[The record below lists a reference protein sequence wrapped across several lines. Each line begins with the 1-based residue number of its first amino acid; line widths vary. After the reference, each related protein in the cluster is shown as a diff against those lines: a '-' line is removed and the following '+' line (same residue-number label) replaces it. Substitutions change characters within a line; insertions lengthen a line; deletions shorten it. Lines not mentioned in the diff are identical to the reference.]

1 MSQKTGTLT
10 LTLNKKGEN
19 IMDRAVTGINKIGN
33 VKTIA
38 VEQGGFERYVQS
50 HNVQEFNWCCAY
62 IGYTL
67 IKEVQRS
74 LYINSLREKLGL
86 HAIDLIVSYR
96 NSQIRIVDWDD
107 VTKLQNI
114 MLENRLQQE
123 QADIRVETKAFIQE
137 QNISPE
143 DIAYTDT
150 AEFAKLCKAYDISI
164 GQTPIEILKANVTF
178 IRNWDYRMARDAGFE
193 NQNDLGLSFN
203 KERTKTI
210 YVTTLL
216 DKLKAL
222 VTLRYYE
229 QYLKASKK
237 VITDGYE
244 YKVITTL
251 DELPEGWKNTPL
263 SAGALDEYE
272 RVCILPVSA
281 APGRNRKIAGDPN
294 TNYEDFYIQ

>member
-1 MSQKTGTLT
+1 MY
-10 LTLNKKGEN
+10 
-19 IMDRAVTGINKIGN
+19 RAVTGYGKNGN

-38 VEQGGFERYVQS
+38 VEKGGFERYVQS
-50 HNVQEFNWCCAY
+50 HNVAEFNWCCAY
-62 IGYTL
+62 VGYTL
-67 IKEVQRS
+67 IKEVQRG
-74 LYINSLREKLGL
+74 LYINSIREQLGL

-96 NSQIRIVDWDD
+96 DSQIRIENWDD
-107 VTKLQNI
+107 VTKLNNI

-123 QADIRVETKAFIQE
+123 HAEIRVTTKAFIKE

-150 AEFAKLCKAYDISI
+150 AEFARLCKAYDISI
-164 GQTPIEILKANVTF
+164 GQTPVEILKPNVTF

-193 NQNDLGLSFN
+193 NENDLGLCFN

-229 QYLKASKK
+229 QYLEAPLK
-237 VITDGYE
+237 VITDGHVYN
-244 YKVITTL
+244 VQSTL
-251 DELPEGWKNTPL
+251 DEIPEGWRNTPL
-263 SAGALDEYE
+263 SAGDYKDD
-272 RVCILPVSA
+272 VVLPKSA
-281 APGRNRKIAGDPN
+281 APGRSYKRAGDPEFN
-294 TNYEDFYIQ
+294 WYDGYTVE

>member
-1 MSQKTGTLT
+1 M
-10 LTLNKKGEN
+10 N
-19 IMDRAVTGINKIGN
+19 RAVTGYGKNGN

-38 VEQGGFERYVQS
+38 VEKGGFERYVQS
-50 HNVQEFNWCCAY
+50 HNVAEFNWCCAY
-62 IGYTL
+62 VGYTL
-67 IKEVQRS
+67 IKEVQRG
-74 LYINSLREKLGL
+74 LYINSIREKLGL

-96 NSQIRIVDWDD
+96 DSQIRIENWDD
-107 VTKLQNI
+107 VALLQNI

-123 QADIRVETKAFIQE
+123 QAAIRTETKMFIKDQGLTAA
-137 QNISPE
+137 
-143 DIAYTDT
+143 DIAFTDT
-150 AEFAKLCKAYDISI
+150 AEFTRLCKAYDISI
-164 GQTPIEILKANVTF
+164 GQTSVEILKPNVTF

-193 NQNDLGLSFN
+193 NQNDLGLTFN

-222 VTLRYYE
+222 VTLRYYTE
-229 QYLKASKK
+229 YLEAPKK

-244 YKVITTL
+244 YKVITTM
-251 DELPEGWKNTPL
+251 DDLPEGWRNTPL
-263 SAGALDEYE
+263 SAGELDEYE
-272 RVCILPVSA
+272 RTCVLPVSA

>member
-1 MSQKTGTLT
+1 M
-10 LTLNKKGEN
+10 N
-19 IMDRAVTGINKIGN
+19 RAVTGINKAGN
-33 VKTIA
+33 TKTIA
-38 VEQGGFERYVQS
+38 IEQRGFERYVQS
-50 HNVQEFNWCCAY
+50 RNVIEFNWCCAY

-67 IKEVQRS
+67 IKEVQRG
-74 LYINSLREKLGL
+74 LYINSIREKLGL

-96 NSQIRIVDWDD
+96 NSQIRITDWDD

-123 QADIRVETKAFIQE
+123 QASIRMETKMFIKE
-137 QNISPE
+137 QGITAE
-143 DIAYTDT
+143 DIAFTDT
-150 AEFAKLCKAYDISI
+150 AEFAKLCKAYDISVS
-164 GQTPIEILKANVTF
+164 QTPIEIMKANVTF

-193 NQNDLGLSFN
+193 NQNDLGLTFN

-229 QYLKASKK
+229 QYMGAAKK
-237 VITDGYE
+237 VITDGYRYE
-244 YKVITTL
+244 VITTL
-251 DELPEGWKNTPL
+251 DDLPEGWRNTPL
-263 SAGALDEYE
+263 SAGELDEYE
-272 RVCILPVSA
+272 RTCVLPVSA

-294 TNYEDFYIQ
+294 TNIEDFYIQ

>member
-1 MSQKTGTLT
+1 MY
-10 LTLNKKGEN
+10 
-19 IMDRAVTGINKIGN
+19 RAVTGINKAGN
-33 VKTIA
+33 TKTIA

-67 IKEVQRS
+67 IKEVQRG
-74 LYINSLREKLGL
+74 LYINSIREQLGL

-96 NSQIRIVDWDD
+96 DAIIKIENWDD
-107 VTKLQNI
+107 VTKLNNI

-123 QADIRVETKAFIQE
+123 QATIRTETKMFIKE
-137 QNISPE
+137 QGLTAE
-143 DIAYTDT
+143 DIAFTDT
-150 AEFAKLCKAYDISI
+150 AEFARLCKAYDVSI
-164 GQTPIEILKANVTF
+164 GQTPVEMLKANVTF

-193 NQNDLGLSFN
+193 NENDLGLCFN

-229 QYLKASKK
+229 QYLETPMK
-237 VITDGYE
+237 VITDGHVYS
-244 YKVITTL
+244 VQSTL
-251 DELPEGWKNTPL
+251 DEIPEGWRNTPL
-263 SAGALDEYE
+263 SAGDYKDD
-272 RVCILPVSA
+272 VVLPKSA
-281 APGRNRKIAGDPN
+281 APGRSYKRAGDPEFN
-294 TNYEDFYIQ
+294 WYDGYTVE

>member
-1 MSQKTGTLT
+1 MY
-10 LTLNKKGEN
+10 
-19 IMDRAVTGINKIGN
+19 RAVTGINKVGN
-33 VKTIA
+33 TKTIA

-50 HNVQEFNWCCAY
+50 HNVIEFNWCCAY
-62 IGYTL
+62 VGYTL
-67 IKEVQRS
+67 IKEVQRG
-74 LYINSLREKLGL
+74 LYINSIREQLGL

-96 NSQIRIVDWDD
+96 DSQIRIENWDD
-107 VTKLQNI
+107 VTKLNNI

-123 QADIRVETKAFIQE
+123 QADIRVATKAFIKE

-150 AEFAKLCKAYDISI
+150 AEFARLCKAYDISI
-164 GQTPIEILKANVTF
+164 GQTPVEILKANVTF

-193 NQNDLGLSFN
+193 NENDLGLCFN

-229 QYLKASKK
+229 QYLEVPLK
-237 VITDGYE
+237 VITDGHVYS
-244 YKVITTL
+244 VQSTL
-251 DELPEGWKNTPL
+251 DEIPEGWRNTPL
-263 SAGALDEYE
+263 SAGDYKDD
-272 RVCILPVSA
+272 VVLPKSA
-281 APGRNRKIAGDPN
+281 ALGRSYKRAGDPEFN
-294 TNYEDFYIQ
+294 WYDGYTVE

>member
-1 MSQKTGTLT
+1 M
-10 LTLNKKGEN
+10 N
-19 IMDRAVTGINKIGN
+19 RAVTGYGKNGN

-38 VEQGGFERYVQS
+38 VEKGGFERYVQS
-50 HNVQEFNWCCAY
+50 HNVAEFNWCCAY
-62 IGYTL
+62 VGYTL
-67 IKEVQRS
+67 IKEVQRG
-74 LYINSLREKLGL
+74 LYINSIREQLGL

-96 NSQIRIVDWDD
+96 DSQIRIENWDD
-107 VTKLQNI
+107 VALLQNI

-123 QADIRVETKAFIQE
+123 QASIRMETKMFIKE
-137 QNISPE
+137 QGITTE
-143 DIAYTDT
+143 DIAFTDT
-150 AEFAKLCKAYDISI
+150 AEFARLCKAYDISI
-164 GQTPIEILKANVTF
+164 GQTPVEILKANVTF

-222 VTLRYYE
+222 VTLRYYTE
-229 QYLKASKK
+229 YLEAPKK

-244 YKVITTL
+244 YKVITTM
-251 DELPEGWKNTPL
+251 DDLPEGWRNTPL
-263 SAGALDEYE
+263 SAGELDEYE
-272 RVCILPVSA
+272 RTCVLPVSA

-294 TNYEDFYIQ
+294 TNIEDFYIQ

>member
-1 MSQKTGTLT
+1 M
-10 LTLNKKGEN
+10 N
-19 IMDRAVTGINKIGN
+19 RAVTGINKEGSM
-33 VKTIA
+33 KTIA

-67 IKEVQRS
+67 IKEVQRG
-74 LYINSLREKLGL
+74 LYINSLRNKLGL

-123 QADIRVETKAFIQE
+123 QADIRTETKMFIKDQGLTAA
-137 QNISPE
+137 
-143 DIAYTDT
+143 DIVYTDT
-150 AEFAKLCKAYDISI
+150 AEFARLCKAYDISI
-164 GQTPIEILKANVTF
+164 GQTSVEILKANVTF
-178 IRNWDYRMARDAGFE
+178 IRNWNYRMARDAGFE

-222 VTLRYYE
+222 VTLRYYTE
-229 QYLKASKK
+229 YMDAPKK
-237 VITDGYE
+237 VITDGYKYE
-244 YKVITTL
+244 VISTM
-251 DELPEGWKNTPL
+251 DDLPEGWRNTPL
-263 SAGALDEYE
+263 SAGTLEEYE
-272 RVCILPVSA
+272 RTCVLPVSA

-294 TNYEDFYIQ
+294 TNIEDFYIQ

>member
-1 MSQKTGTLT
+1 MY
-10 LTLNKKGEN
+10 
-19 IMDRAVTGINKIGN
+19 RAVTGINKAGN
-33 VKTIA
+33 PKTIA

-50 HNVQEFNWCCAY
+50 HNVKEFNWCCAY

-67 IKEVQRS
+67 IKEVQRG
-74 LYINSLREKLGL
+74 LYINSIREQLGL

-96 NSQIRIVDWDD
+96 DSQIRIENWDD
-107 VTKLQNI
+107 VTKLNNI

-123 QADIRVETKAFIQE
+123 QADIRVATKAFIQE

-150 AEFAKLCKAYDISI
+150 AEFARLCKAYDISI
-164 GQTPIEILKANVTF
+164 GQTPVEMLKANVTF

-193 NQNDLGLSFN
+193 NENDLGLCFN

-229 QYLKASKK
+229 QYLEAPLK
-237 VITDGYE
+237 VITDGHVYS
-244 YKVITTL
+244 VQSTL
-251 DELPEGWKNTPL
+251 DEIPEGWRNTPL
-263 SAGALDEYE
+263 SAGDYKDD
-272 RVCILPVSA
+272 VVLPKSA
-281 APGRNRKIAGDPN
+281 APGRSYKRAGDPEFN
-294 TNYEDFYIQ
+294 WYDGYTVE

>member
-1 MSQKTGTLT
+1 M
-10 LTLNKKGEN
+10 N
-19 IMDRAVTGINKIGN
+19 RAVTGYGKNGN

-38 VEQGGFERYVQS
+38 VEKGGFERYVQS
-50 HNVQEFNWCCAY
+50 HNVAEFNWCCAY
-62 IGYTL
+62 VGYTL
-67 IKEVQRS
+67 IKEVQRG
-74 LYINSLREKLGL
+74 LYINSIREQLGL

-96 NSQIRIVDWDD
+96 DSQIRIENWDD
-107 VTKLQNI
+107 VALLQNI

-123 QADIRVETKAFIQE
+123 QAAIRTETKMFIKDQGLTAA
-137 QNISPE
+137 
-143 DIAYTDT
+143 DIAFTDT
-150 AEFAKLCKAYDISI
+150 AEFTRLCKAYDISI
-164 GQTPIEILKANVTF
+164 GQTSVEILKPNVTF

-193 NQNDLGLSFN
+193 NQNDLGLTFN

-222 VTLRYYE
+222 VTLRYYTE
-229 QYLKASKK
+229 YLEAPKK

-244 YKVITTL
+244 YKVITTM
-251 DELPEGWKNTPL
+251 DDLPEGWRNTPL
-263 SAGALDEYE
+263 SAGELDEYE
-272 RVCILPVSA
+272 RTCVLPVSA

>member
-1 MSQKTGTLT
+1 M
-10 LTLNKKGEN
+10 N
-19 IMDRAVTGINKIGN
+19 RAVTGINKAGN
-33 VKTIA
+33 TKTIA
-38 VEQGGFERYVQS
+38 IEQGGFERYVQS
-50 HNVQEFNWCCAY
+50 RNVIEFNWCCAY

-67 IKEVQRS
+67 IKEVQRG
-74 LYINSLREKLGL
+74 LYINSIREKLGL

-96 NSQIRIVDWDD
+96 NSQIRIENWDD
-107 VTKLQNI
+107 ITKLQNI
-114 MLENRLQQE
+114 LLENRLQQE
-123 QADIRVETKAFIQE
+123 QAAIRTETKMFIKE
-137 QNISPE
+137 QGLTAE

-164 GQTPIEILKANVTF
+164 SETPVEILKANVTF

-229 QYLKASKK
+229 QYLGAAKK
-237 VITDGYE
+237 VITDGYKYE
-244 YKVITTL
+244 VITTL
-251 DELPEGWKNTPL
+251 DELPEGWRNTPL
-263 SAGALDEYE
+263 SAGELDEYE
-272 RVCILPVSA
+272 RTCVLPVSA

>member
-1 MSQKTGTLT
+1 MY
-10 LTLNKKGEN
+10 
-19 IMDRAVTGINKIGN
+19 RAVTGINKAGN
-33 VKTIA
+33 AKTIA
-38 VEQGGFERYVQS
+38 IEQGGFERYVQS
-50 HNVQEFNWCCAY
+50 HNVIEFNWCCAY

-67 IKEVQRS
+67 IKEVQRG
-74 LYINSLREKLGL
+74 LYINSIREQLGL

-96 NSQIRIVDWDD
+96 DSQIRIENWDD
-107 VTKLQNI
+107 VTKLNNI

-123 QADIRVETKAFIQE
+123 HAEIRVTTKAFIKE

-150 AEFAKLCKAYDISI
+150 AEFARLCKAYDISI
-164 GQTPIEILKANVTF
+164 GQTPVEILKANVTF

-193 NQNDLGLSFN
+193 NENDLGLCFN

-229 QYLKASKK
+229 QYLEAPLK
-237 VITDGYE
+237 VITDGHVYS
-244 YKVITTL
+244 VQSTL
-251 DELPEGWKNTPL
+251 DEIPEGWRNTPL
-263 SAGALDEYE
+263 SVGDYKDD
-272 RVCILPVSA
+272 VVLPKSA
-281 APGRNRKIAGDPN
+281 APGRSYKRAGDPEFN
-294 TNYEDFYIQ
+294 WYDGYTVE

>member
-1 MSQKTGTLT
+1 MY
-10 LTLNKKGEN
+10 
-19 IMDRAVTGINKIGN
+19 RAVTGYNKTGN
-33 VKTIA
+33 TKTIA

-67 IKEVQRS
+67 IKEVQRG
-74 LYINSLREKLGL
+74 LYINSIREQLGL

-96 NSQIRIVDWDD
+96 NAIIKIENWDD
-107 VTKLQNI
+107 VTKLNNI

-123 QADIRVETKAFIQE
+123 QATIRTETKMFIKE
-137 QNISPE
+137 QGLTAE
-143 DIAYTDT
+143 DIAFTDT
-150 AEFAKLCKAYDISI
+150 AEFARLCKAYDVSI
-164 GQTPIEILKANVTF
+164 GQTPVEMLKANVTF

-193 NQNDLGLSFN
+193 NENDLGLTFN

-229 QYLKASKK
+229 QYLEAPMK
-237 VITDGYE
+237 VITDGHVYS
-244 YKVITTL
+244 VQTTL
-251 DELPEGWKNTPL
+251 DEIPEGWRNTPL
-263 SAGALDEYE
+263 SAGDYKDD
-272 RVCILPVSA
+272 VVLPKSA
-281 APGRNRKIAGDPN
+281 APGRSYKRAGDPEFN
-294 TNYEDFYIQ
+294 WYDGYTVE

>member
-1 MSQKTGTLT
+1 MY
-10 LTLNKKGEN
+10 
-19 IMDRAVTGINKIGN
+19 RAVTGLNSTGN
-33 VKTIA
+33 TKTITI
-38 VEQGGFERYVQS
+38 EKGGFERYVQS
-50 HNVQEFNWCCAY
+50 HNVIEFNWSCAY

-67 IKEVQRS
+67 IKEVQRG
-74 LYINSLREKLGL
+74 LYINSIREQLGL
-86 HAIDLIVSYR
+86 HAIKLIISYR
-96 NSQIRIVDWDD
+96 NNQIRITDWDD
-107 VTKLQNI
+107 VTKLNNI

-123 QADIRVETKAFIQE
+123 QADIRVATKAFIQE

-150 AEFAKLCKAYDISI
+150 AEFARLCKAYDISI
-164 GQTPIEILKANVTF
+164 SETPVEILKPNVTF

-193 NQNDLGLSFN
+193 GENNLGLTFN

-222 VTLRYYE
+222 MSLRYY
-229 QYLKASKK
+229 QDNLSMPKLI
-237 VITDGYE
+237 ITDGYE
-244 YKVITTL
+244 YKEL
-251 DELPEGWKNTPL
+251 DMAEDIPEGWKTTPL
-263 SAGALDEYE
+263 SAGELEEYE
-272 RVCILPVSA
+272 RTCVLPVSA

>member
-1 MSQKTGTLT
+1 
-10 LTLNKKGEN
+10 
-19 IMDRAVTGINKIGN
+19 MDRAVTGINKIGN

>member
-1 MSQKTGTLT
+1 MY
-10 LTLNKKGEN
+10 
-19 IMDRAVTGINKIGN
+19 RAVTGINKAGN
-33 VKTIA
+33 MKTIA
-38 VEQGGFERYVQS
+38 IEQGGFERYVQS

-62 IGYTL
+62 VGYTL
-67 IKEVQRS
+67 IKEVQRG
-74 LYINSLREKLGL
+74 LYINSIRGQLGL

-96 NSQIRIVDWDD
+96 DSQIRIENWDD
-107 VTKLQNI
+107 VALLQNI

-123 QADIRVETKAFIQE
+123 QAAIRMETKMFIKE
-137 QNISPE
+137 QSITAA
-143 DIAYTDT
+143 DIAFTDT

-164 GQTPIEILKANVTF
+164 SETPVEILKANVTF

-193 NQNDLGLSFN
+193 NQNDLGLTFN

-229 QYLKASKK
+229 QYLEAPNK
-237 VITDGYE
+237 VITDGYKYE
-244 YKVITTL
+244 VISTM
-251 DELPEGWKNTPL
+251 DDLPEGWRNTPL
-263 SAGALDEYE
+263 SAGELDEYE
-272 RVCILPVSA
+272 RTCVLPVSA

>member
-1 MSQKTGTLT
+1 MY
-10 LTLNKKGEN
+10 
-19 IMDRAVTGINKIGN
+19 RAVTGINKVGN
-33 VKTIA
+33 TKTIA
-38 VEQGGFERYVQS
+38 IEQGGFERYVQS
-50 HNVQEFNWCCAY
+50 HNVIEFNWCCAY

-67 IKEVQRS
+67 IKEVQRG
-74 LYINSLREKLGL
+74 LYINSIREQLGL

-96 NSQIRIVDWDD
+96 DSQIRIENWDD
-107 VTKLQNI
+107 VTKLNNI

-123 QADIRVETKAFIQE
+123 HAEIRVTTKAFIQE

-150 AEFAKLCKAYDISI
+150 AEFARLCKAYDISI
-164 GQTPIEILKANVTF
+164 GQTPVEILKANVTF

-193 NQNDLGLSFN
+193 NENDLGLCFN

-229 QYLKASKK
+229 QYLEAPLK
-237 VITDGYE
+237 VITDGHVYS
-244 YKVITTL
+244 VQSTL
-251 DELPEGWKNTPL
+251 DEIPEGWRNTPL
-263 SAGALDEYE
+263 SAGDYKDD
-272 RVCILPVSA
+272 VVLPKSA
-281 APGRNRKIAGDPN
+281 APGRSYKRAGDPEFN
-294 TNYEDFYIQ
+294 WYDGYTVE

>member
-1 MSQKTGTLT
+1 M
-10 LTLNKKGEN
+10 N
-19 IMDRAVTGINKIGN
+19 RAVTGYGKNGN

-38 VEQGGFERYVQS
+38 IEKGGFERYVQS
-50 HNVQEFNWCCAY
+50 HNVAEFNWCCAY
-62 IGYTL
+62 VGYTL
-67 IKEVQRS
+67 IKEVQRG

-96 NSQIRIVDWDD
+96 NSQIRIENWDD
-107 VTKLQNI
+107 VALLQNI

-123 QADIRVETKAFIQE
+123 QAVIRTETKMFIKDQGLTAA
-137 QNISPE
+137 

-150 AEFAKLCKAYDISI
+150 PEFTRLCKAYDISI
-164 GQTPIEILKANVTF
+164 GQTPVEILKANVTF

-193 NQNDLGLSFN
+193 NQNDLGLTFN

-229 QYLKASKK
+229 EYLEAPKK
-237 VITDGYE
+237 VITDGYKYE
-244 YKVITTL
+244 VITTM
-251 DELPEGWKNTPL
+251 DDLPEGWRNTPL
-263 SAGALDEYE
+263 SAGELDEYE
-272 RVCILPVSA
+272 RTCVLPVSA
-281 APGRNRKIAGDPN
+281 VPGRNRKIAGDPN
-294 TNYEDFYIQ
+294 TNIEDFYIQ

>member
-1 MSQKTGTLT
+1 MY
-10 LTLNKKGEN
+10 
-19 IMDRAVTGINKIGN
+19 RAVTGYGKNGN

-38 VEQGGFERYVQS
+38 VEKGGFERYVQS
-50 HNVQEFNWCCAY
+50 HNVAEFNWCCAY

-67 IKEVQRS
+67 IKEVQRG
-74 LYINSLREKLGL
+74 LYINSIREQLGL

-96 NSQIRIVDWDD
+96 DSQIRIENWDD
-107 VTKLQNI
+107 VTKLNNI

-123 QADIRVETKAFIQE
+123 QANIRVATKAFIQE

-150 AEFAKLCKAYDISI
+150 AEFARLCKAYDISI
-164 GQTPIEILKANVTF
+164 GQTPVEILKANVTF

-193 NQNDLGLSFN
+193 NENDLGLTFN

-229 QYLKASKK
+229 QYLEAPLK
-237 VITDGYE
+237 VITDGHVYN
-244 YKVITTL
+244 VQSTL
-251 DELPEGWKNTPL
+251 DEIPEGWRNTPL
-263 SAGALDEYE
+263 SAGDYKDD
-272 RVCILPVSA
+272 VVLPKSA
-281 APGRNRKIAGDPN
+281 APGRSYKRAGDPEFN
-294 TNYEDFYIQ
+294 WYDGYTVE